1 MHFLGSMKGFIIIIF
16 IAIISVIIL
25 PSIALY
31 SGTTH
36 QLKIYVYDAATTY
49 SVDVHEHWKPK
60 A

>member
-1 MHFLGSMKGFIIIIF
+1 MKGFIIIIF